1 MTDLNGWWLDK
12 TKLRC
17 QNVLV
22 YNMDMYWFVMVDGK
36 TLEDFDAYNAED
48 AVKEAEK
55 YIVLE

>member
-1 MTDLNGWWLDK
+1 MTSLNGWWLDN

>member
-12 TKLRC
+12 AKLRC

-36 TLEDFDAYNAED
+36 TLEDFDAYNVED

-55 YIVLE
+55 YIVWE